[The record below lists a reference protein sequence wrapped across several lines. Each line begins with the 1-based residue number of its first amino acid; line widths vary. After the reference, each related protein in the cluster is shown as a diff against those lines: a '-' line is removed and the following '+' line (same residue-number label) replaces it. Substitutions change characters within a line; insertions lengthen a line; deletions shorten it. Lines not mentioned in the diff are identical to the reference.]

1 MMIEIISREKYAV
14 SGSLQFTFRR
24 KRPKSTER
32 RSPPQSSRWRRASK
46 IPWLIGSDAASITS
60 AQILIRRILT
70 GSETTVEDKVRQR
83 KSIKC
88 EDNLSRFGWI
98 ERPKGSLTTFE
109 PQNPGMLAKN
119 RSSLSSSCEASS
131 VHIKARPSSS
141 GETFRADSSAAFG
154 TPWTSHLMYLSRS
167 VLYRR

>member
-14 SGSLQFTFRR
+14 SGSLRFTFRR

-70 GSETTVEDKVRQR
+70 GSETPVEDKVRQM

-88 EDNLSRFGWI
+88 EDNLSRCSWI
-98 ERPKGSLTTFE
+98 EKSKGSLTTLE
-109 PQNPGMLAKN
+109 QKSTGMI
-119 RSSLSSSCEASS
+119 
-131 VHIKARPSSS
+131 V
-141 GETFRADSSAAFG
+141 
-154 TPWTSHLMYLSRS
+154 
-167 VLYRR
+167 